1 MDWSFLD
8 KTETTPPAEVAESTE
23 MRDLEL
29 IAKYIPALHWQYDPS
44 KIDGQ
49 DEKEH
54 LGFVTQSLKKIP
66 GLAGAVYTDE
76 NGVETFNGPLVASA
90 ALSLVAALA
99 RHVLNI
105 KLEEDYAN
113 EPAEEN
119 NGK

>member
-8 KTETTPPAEVAESTE
+8 KSEETPPAVEAESTE
-23 MRDLEL
+23 MKDLEL
-29 IAKYIPALHWQYDPS
+29 IAKYIPALHWMYDPS

-49 DEKEH
+49 DDKEH

-105 KLEEDYAN
+105 KLEEDYAE
-113 EPAEEN
+113 EPSEQLS
-119 NGK
+119 